1 MSAAPESDYMPVP
14 SWSEL
19 HFIANGTYATVATVV
34 LGTALLLLIMYSVV
48 EWWRTGRPT
57 LCLCLIGGAVASLVE
72 PLWDQMGRLFI
83 YEHGVGAG
91 YVTVA
96 ERVLPYWLIAPYSIF
111 VGGTAYLVYRIAR
124 DERPRIY
131 FYGAVG
137 ATIAL
142 NLLFEIPLTH
152 ARLYV
157 YFGEQAFSPTGFP
170 AAWAFMNLGGVLS
183 GLALAKAPQ
192 VFSGVGSVLI
202 TPLVTMSFVAWEM
215 GVGWPVY
222 VVNSSTTAAGP
233 VYLAASA
240 AISTSIALIY
250 IIGRIAF
257 PTHTAPVFHEGVPIS
272 QAGQR

>member
-1 MSAAPESDYMPVP
+1 M
-14 SWSEL
+14 
-19 HFIANGTYATVATVV
+19 
-34 LGTALLLLIMYSVV
+34 
-48 EWWRTGRPT
+48 
-57 LCLCLIGGAVASLVE
+57 
-72 PLWDQMGRLFI
+72 
-83 YEHGVGAG
+83 
-91 YVTVA
+91 
-96 ERVLPYWLIAPYSIF
+96 PYWLIAPYSIF

-124 DERPRIY
+124 DERPRSY
-131 FYGAVG
+131 LYRAVA

-170 AAWAFMNLGGVLS
+170 AAWAFMNLGGILS

-192 VFSGVGSVLI
+192 VFSGAGAVLI
-202 TPLVTMSFVAWEM
+202 APLVTMCFVAWEM

-250 IIGRIAF
+250 IIGRATF
-257 PTHTAPVFHEGVPIS
+257 PTRTATVLKDDVPLA

>member
-1 MSAAPESDYMPVP
+1 MPVP

-19 HFIANGTYATVATVV
+19 HFIANSTYATIATVV
-34 LGTALLLLIMYSVV
+34 LGTALLLLMTYGVL

-83 YEHGVGAG
+83 YERGVGAG

-124 DERPRIY
+124 DERPRSY
-131 FYGAVG
+131 LYRAVA

-157 YFGEQAFSPTGFP
+157 YFDEQAFSPTGFP
-170 AAWAFMNLGGVLS
+170 AAWAFMNLGGILS

-192 VFSGVGSVLI
+192 VFSSVGALLI
-202 TPLVTMSFVAWEM
+202 APLVTMCFVAWEM

-222 VVNSSTTAAGP
+222 VVNSSTTAAVP
-233 VYLAASA
+233 VYLAAGA
-240 AISTSIALIY
+240 AISTSIALIC
-250 IIGRIAF
+250 IIGRVAF
-257 PTHTAPVFHEGVPIS
+257 PTSSATVLKDDVPLA